1 MNVKYESGRPRG
13 TLQSSENMI
22 SINMP
27 LGVFQVMVPFNH
39 TEFIGILNN
48 HVNNKL
54 VPMSRIDDAVRRILR
69 VKFTMG
75 LFENPLAD
83 QNFVDQLG
91 SQVLI
96 SYCIKINLLIKL
108 VHVLLGMTKLTN
120 YLMINKQAHRDL
132 AREAVRKSLVLLKNG
147 DLLDKPVLPLP
158 KNSSRIL
165 VAGTHANNLGYQ
177 CGGWSVTWQ
186 GVSGNNYTSGTP
198 SYCFVLGC
206 PAQLVPPSFHSA
218 YLIYSIM

>member
-1 MNVKYESGRPRG
+1 
-13 TLQSSENMI
+13 
-22 SINMP
+22 
-27 LGVFQVMVPFNH
+27 
-39 TEFIGILNN
+39 
-48 HVNNKL
+48 
-54 VPMSRIDDAVRRILR
+54 
-69 VKFTMG
+69 
-75 LFENPLAD
+75 
-83 QNFVDQLG
+83 
-91 SQVLI
+91 
-96 SYCIKINLLIKL
+96 
-108 VHVLLGMTKLTN
+108 MTKLIN

-147 DLLDKPVLPLP
+147 DLLDKLVLPLP

-206 PAQLVPPSFHSA
+206 SAQLVPPSFHSA
-218 YLIYSIM
+218 YLIYSITYLKPYTLICSIYRNDHPKCHHSCS